1 MVLRISPPPLHPMRS
16 TDFWPRP
23 APPAATPPWSST
35 CPASSTAAT
44 RIGCRRALPPRRCR
58 RPAPSAKPLIYISQH
73 GFRTFFAGPQSLW
86 NPDISAN
93 DWLMQVRAARSF
105 HRSRQC
111 QPRVPQ
117 ASSLNCYE
125 YSARNLEC
133 DHPYAPAADES
144 FRAQWLHYR
153 QLKQVNSARYV
164 LCPPSAH
171 SRSSWPLRTNC

>member
-1 MVLRISPPPLHPMRS
+1 MVLRIPPPPFIPCVPQIFGRAAPLRRLSRLGQAP
-16 TDFWPRP
+16 PRP
-23 APPAATPPWSST
+23 H
-35 CPASSTAAT
+35 
-44 RIGCRRALPPRRCR
+44 RLLPPVLDAGASCPRGAAAA
-58 RPAPSAKPLIYISQH
+58 APSAKSLIYISQH

-105 HRSRQC
+105 HRSRRC
-111 QPRVPQ
+111 QPRMPQ

-133 DHPYAPAADES
+133 DRPYAPAADES

-153 QLKQVNSARYV
+153 QLKQVNSTRYV
-164 LCPPSAH
+164 LCPSSA
-171 SRSSWPLRTNC
+171 LRLLTAVPAGH